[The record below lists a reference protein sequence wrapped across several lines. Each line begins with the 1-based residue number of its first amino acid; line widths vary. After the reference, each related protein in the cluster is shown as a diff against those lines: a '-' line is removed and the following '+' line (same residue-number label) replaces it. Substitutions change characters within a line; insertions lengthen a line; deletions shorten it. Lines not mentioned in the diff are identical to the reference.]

1 MTKKSVPWIVTASV
15 VCLLVAL
22 AGLANL
28 LSRIGCAAE
37 PPFTSKYYQSR
48 AIRVKVEPWRG
59 RHQVYGVF
67 AVPLQYRRHRLYTA
81 KLRLEGFNE
90 EFPEISPEAGRIYD
104 TPAEPGHYIMRVNFS
119 TRTALWYIL
128 LGRFRDLAAPCH
140 WWLIIDDR
148 IR

>member
-1 MTKKSVPWIVTASV
+1 MTKKRALWIVTASV
-15 VCLLVAL
+15 VCLLVIL

-28 LSRIGCAAE
+28 LSRVSCAAE
-37 PPFTSKYYQSR
+37 PPVISRHYQAR
-48 AIRVKVEPWRG
+48 AIRVMVEPWQG
-59 RHQVYGVF
+59 QHHVYGVF
-67 AVPLQYRRHRLYTA
+67 SVPLQYRQHRLYTA

-104 TPAEPGHYIMRVNFS
+104 ILAEPGHYIMRVNFS

-128 LGRFRDLAAPCH
+128 LGRFRDLAASCH

-148 IR
+148 TR

>member
-1 MTKKSVPWIVTASV
+1 MTKKRAFWIVTTSA
-15 VCLLVAL
+15 VCSLVAL

-28 LSRIGCAAE
+28 LPSASCPGE

-59 RHQVYGVF
+59 PHQVYGVF

-119 TRTALWYIL
+119 TRTALWYIV